1 MKYVVRA
8 IKYFIWFALI
18 LTLTMVIMA
27 ALGLVDP
34 KPELMFREGM
44 KSVWQIAILF
54 AVLAFVYPMTGFRK
68 QEAIIPGEYSEIRD
82 KVVSFME
89 SKGYYLET
97 EEGENMTFR
106 LSSKVGAIMKML
118 EDRITFIRTPDG
130 FEVEGLRKVIV
141 RIISGLEYKL
151 KEDSENDYSQYRES

>member
-54 AVLAFVYPMTGFRK
+54 GVVAFVYPMTGFRK
-68 QEAIIPGEYSEIRD
+68 QEAIIPGEYSAIRD
-82 KVVSFME
+82 KIIRFME
-89 SKGYYLET
+89 QRGYFLEK
-97 EEGENMTFR
+97 EEGENMSFR
-106 LSSKVGAIMKML
+106 LRSKFGAFMKMF
-118 EDRITFIRTPDG
+118 EDRVTMTRTTDG
-130 FEVEGLRKVIV
+130 FEVEGMRKEIV
-141 RIISGLEYKL
+141 RLISGLEYMFRNNS
-151 KEDSENDYSQYRES
+151 EDDYSKS

>member
-151 KEDSENDYSQYRES
+151 KEDSENDYSKY

>member
-54 AVLAFVYPMTGFRK
+54 GVVAFVYPMTGFRK
-68 QEAIIPGEYSEIRD
+68 QEAGIEEAKAIIKTITD
-82 KVVSFME
+82 K
-89 SKGYYLET
+89 YPL
-97 EEGENMTFR
+97 
-106 LSSKVGAIMKML
+106 I
-118 EDRITFIRTPDG
+118 
-130 FEVEGLRKVIV
+130 
-141 RIISGLEYKL
+141 
-151 KEDSENDYSQYRES
+151 